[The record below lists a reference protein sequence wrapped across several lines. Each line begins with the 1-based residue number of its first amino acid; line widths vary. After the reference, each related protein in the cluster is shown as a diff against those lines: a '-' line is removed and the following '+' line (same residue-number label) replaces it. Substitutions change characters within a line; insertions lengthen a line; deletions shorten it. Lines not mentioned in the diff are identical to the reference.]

1 MAQQAAAGQPAAS
14 SSSSAPGSAASA
26 SLSSTII
33 HALQNFMPNPTANL
47 VVLGGSGAGGAKL
60 TDLARAVVSA
70 ENHGLVSPQFTYGM
84 IRSIS
89 LWLFQ
94 AAPVGCLTTLHP
106 ILIQV
111 SRQVRSFP
119 LTSSTGTDA
128 ISMAHTQSIRRG
140 ADSPSAYEEVLNFN
154 LTKVDRSITPL
165 RPSDVIEYFF
175 AAGDACHQLA
185 SGSPARIS
193 ALLERSKQMFE
204 QCLTAPVH
212 RVPHELQIRA
222 AARWTLLVLGTI
234 DEPRV
239 GGNVSLPAHTSIAV
253 QRAWKRHSGPY
264 AGLEDLFTSRRRNAA
279 AVNELRT
286 YVGNNA
292 QVWERDGTQGL
303 VRWLVEAR
311 HPIVRVSRLGET
323 FTRLR
328 VKDVVQMLEIGARES
343 ETQEALAKRVREMI
357 EHWMGEFQ
365 LKGAK
370 LDPPSVAGNG
380 EAAMD
385 GQAILSFH
393 VAPVGESDYYSS
405 LSFLDNLQRQMEGLQ
420 RCNAH
425 IEYKE
430 RNLARSKAFVAK
442 MQSGAALGRGG
453 NGPGG
458 GMMGM
463 TGMGGGMG
471 RFDDDEGEGEYRS
484 GGMIGRKDDADVLL
498 SF

>member
-1 MAQQAAAGQPAAS
+1 MPSPAA
-14 SSSSAPGSAASA
+14 
-26 SLSSTII
+26 
-33 HALQNFMPNPTANL
+33 NL
-47 VVLGGSGAGGAKL
+47 ILLGGSGAGGAKL

-70 ENHGLVSPQFTYGM
+70 ENHGLLTAQFTYGM

-106 ILIQV
+106 IFI
-111 SRQVRSFP
+111 
-119 LTSSTGTDA
+119 
-128 ISMAHTQSIRRG
+128 QSIRRG

-165 RPSDVIEYFF
+165 RPLDVIEYFF

-212 RVPHELQIRA
+212 RVPHDLQIRA
-222 AARWTLLVLGTI
+222 AARWTLLVLGTT

-239 GGNVSLPAHTSIAV
+239 GGNISLPAHTSIAV

-264 AGLEDLFTSRRRNAA
+264 AGLEDLFTSRRRSAA

-286 YVGNNA
+286 YVVNNA

-323 FTRLR
+323 FTRLK

-357 EHWMGEFQ
+357 EHWIGEFQ

-385 GQAILSFH
+385 GQAILSFN

-405 LSFLDNLQRQMEGLQ
+405 LSFLDNLQRQMEDLQ

-430 RNLARSKAFVAK
+430 RNLARSKGFVAK

-463 TGMGGGMG
+463 TGMGMGGGMG

-484 GGMIGRKDDADVLL
+484 GGMVGRKDDADIR
-498 SF
+498 SST